1 MKTLQLDPSV
11 EFQAVKLA
19 EGSTS
24 LYLSQLSLHQ
34 SLIFFFFYCS
44 VCTGLSRCLCLTAT
58 NGVSFSFVRS
68 FQDFKE
74 GNTLRNREHESTLAS
89 RDHKPE
95 VVQGG

>member
-34 SLIFFFFYCS
+34 SLIFFLLFS
-44 VCTGLSRCLCLTAT
+44 VHWTKQMSLPDSHKWGFLFLCQVLP
-58 NGVSFSFVRS
+58 R
-68 FQDFKE
+68 FQR
-74 GNTLRNREHESTLAS
+74 GEH
-89 RDHKPE
+89 P
-95 VVQGG
+95 